1 VQIVGAF
8 LWCEVLE
15 QIADAPPN
23 AFDGALLGLP
33 EQDF

>member
-1 VQIVGAF
+1 

-15 QIADAPPN
+15 QTADAPPN
-23 AFDGALLGLP
+23 AFDGALLGLA